1 MTAANFSDF
10 FKRNYMVLTY
20 LQDRPAFSTSKAFN
34 LYLFSQVMTYEG
46 HNSFLLVSDYPLP
59 TQKCVTML
67 LILIEFFEKSVQPLK
82 HTFQITLYSNF

>member
-1 MTAANFSDF
+1 M
-10 FKRNYMVLTY
+10 
-20 LQDRPAFSTSKAFN
+20 LQKLLICIF
-34 LYLFSQVMTYEG
+34 FSQVMTYEG

-82 HTFQITLYSNF
+82 HISNYTLLQFLAHIYLGKLIELF